1 MKFYESIN
9 PKFDFPRMT
18 VCTVCGNP
26 TTNKCGK
33 CSNAWYCR
41 TECQKSDWKTHK
53 KVCNYPFE
61 IKESEGKG
69 LGLFATRDLQVGD
82 LVVREDP
89 ILHFKS
95 GGAALLKSS
104 QLFKEAYEKL
114 ERSKKN
120 KITALA
126 GPDPDAI
133 LCKLAMDF
141 SLDSSSENEE
151 W

>member
-1 MKFYESIN
+1 MA
-9 PKFDFPRMT
+9 

-26 TTNKCGK
+26 TTKRCGK
-33 CSNAWYCR
+33 CSKAWYCR
-41 TECQKSDWKTHK
+41 TECQRSDWKDHK

-89 ILHFKS
+89 ILYFKC
-95 GGAALLKSS
+95 GGQALQSS
-104 QLFKEAYEKL
+104 PQLFKEAFENL

-126 GPDPDAI
+126 GADLDATLSI
-133 LCKLAMDF
+133 MWRFLSFFYNLAMNI